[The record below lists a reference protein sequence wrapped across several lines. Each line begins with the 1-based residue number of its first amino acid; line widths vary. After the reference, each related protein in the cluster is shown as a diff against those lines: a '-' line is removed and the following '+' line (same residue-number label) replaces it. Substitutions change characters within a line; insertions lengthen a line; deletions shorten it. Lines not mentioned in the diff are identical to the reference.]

1 MSNPRPGHRM
11 LGPSTRLPSKPSS
24 NKKKPIPVGKTGA
37 IRTSK
42 SSQGGGPLNSG
53 TAVVS
58 GNASSSAKA
67 AVQSVFPK
75 SAKSKQA
82 GGRSREVSR
91 NNGSL

>member
-1 MSNPRPGHRM
+1 MSNPRPGHRTPG
-11 LGPSTRLPSKPSS
+11 LSARLPSKPFS

-37 IRTSK
+37 IRPFK

-53 TAVVS
+53 T

-67 AVQSVFPK
+67 AVQSVAPK

-82 GGRSREVSR
+82 GGRSHEVSR